1 MGFWIFMLVMNLLI
15 PITMIG
21 FGKMFMRNS
30 PRAING
36 IFGYR
41 TANSMKNMDSRT
53 AMYPY
58 SMKNMDTW
66 QFAHKY
72 FGKRWYKL
80 GWLILLPSILGM
92 IPVIG
97 KDDDIVGIVGSVI
110 ITIQCVVLILPI
122 FSTEKALKRTFDK
135 DGKRI
140 NKEEWE
146 DEKDD

>member
-41 TANSMKNMDSRT
+41 TANSMKNMD
-53 AMYPY
+53 
-58 SMKNMDTW
+58 TW

-97 KDDDIVGIVGSVI
+97 KDDDIGGIVGSVI

-146 DEKDD
+146 DE

>member
-1 MGFWIFMLVMNLLI
+1 
-15 PITMIG
+15 
-21 FGKMFMRNS
+21 
-30 PRAING
+30 
-36 IFGYR
+36 
-41 TANSMKNMDSRT
+41 
-53 AMYPY
+53 
-58 SMKNMDTW
+58 MKNMDTC

-146 DEKDD
+146 DE

>member
-41 TANSMKNMDSRT
+41 TANSMKNMD
-53 AMYPY
+53 
-58 SMKNMDTW
+58 TW

-97 KDDDIVGIVGSVI
+97 KDVGDVAEFGG
-110 ITIQCVVLILPI
+110 LLGYAPI
-122 FSTEKALKRTFDK
+122 MPVNEFDCSAFIERK
-135 DGKRI
+135 GRI
-140 NKEEWE
+140 PAPIHSFKN
-146 DEKDD
+146 